1 MKKGTLTGI
10 IVIAVL
16 AIICIW
22 GFGQYNTLVEK
33 QENVET
39 AWAQVE
45 NQYQRRMDLIPNLV
59 NTVKGYAT
67 HEATTLE
74 AVVEARSKAT
84 AVTINAASLTEDN
97 LQAFQAAQGEL
108 SNALGRL
115 MAIREAYPE
124 LKANQNFRDLQS
136 QLEGTEN
143 RITVARNAFNEQAR
157 IYNIGIRRFPTN
169 IIAGIFG
176 FEKKPLFQAETGAE
190 RAPMVEF

>member
-1 MKKGTLTGI
+1 MKKGTLAGI
-10 IVIAVL
+10 IIIAVL

-59 NTVKGYAT
+59 NTVKGYAA
-67 HEATTLE
+67 HESATLE
-74 AVVEARSKAT
+74 AVVAARSKAT
-84 AVTINAASLTEDN
+84 SVTVDAGSLTEAN
-97 LQAFQAAQGEL
+97 LQAFQEAQGEL

-115 MAIREAYPE
+115 MAIREAYPD
-124 LKANQNFRDLQS
+124 LKANRNFRDLQS

-157 IYNIGIRRFPTN
+157 IYNIGIRRFPAN
-169 IIAGIFG
+169 IIAGICG
-176 FEKKPLFQAETGAE
+176 FDKKPLFQAETGAE
-190 RAPMVEF
+190 HAPVVQF

>member
-10 IVIAVL
+10 IIIAVL

-59 NTVKGYAT
+59 NTVKGYAA
-67 HEATTLE
+67 HEAGTLE

-84 AVTINAASLTEDN
+84 TVNIDATSLTEDN

-169 IIAGIFG
+169 IIASIFG